1 MLGCKDLP
9 AMCTDYFPKL
19 ARHNGRP
26 WIPLELNF
34 PCSKTARQQK
44 YISLTTNER
53 LRRLYLQE
61 PVRLLGVLLRSTE
74 DQKLLD
80 ESGLVHLKYL
90 QKHLEKIYTII
101 PLEYITFEKVTLQAS
116 HFFDERQA
124 KENSIFAPLV
134 NKTSRL
140 HSVSCTYI
148 VG

>member
-26 WIPLELNF
+26 WIPLEPNF
-34 PCSKTARQQK
+34 PCSETARQQK

-101 PLEYITFEKVTLQAS
+101 PLEYITLQAS

-134 NKTSRL
+134 NKTSRI

-148 VG
+148 GG